1 MANKYKVKK
10 LGNFKL
16 VTNDETFDVETE
28 VDSLNNVVM
37 RFGSSFTLKLDYDSV
52 NQLNF
57 KLDEV
62 LATLQDQ
69 AIDQAVKPNEDSKY
83 RGNVAMHDP
92 IDW

>member
-52 NQLNF
+52 SQLSL

-69 AIDQAVKPNEDSKY
+69 AIDQAATNKSDKY
-83 RGNVAMHDP
+83 RGHVAMHDP

>member
-16 VTNDETFDVETE
+16 VTTDETFDVETE
-28 VDSLNNVVM
+28 IDSLNNVVM

-52 NQLNF
+52 NQLSF

-69 AIDQAVKPNEDSKY
+69 AIDQAVKPNEDSKH
-83 RGNVAMHDP
+83 RGQMAMHDP

>member
-16 VTNDETFDVETE
+16 VTADETFDVETE

-52 NQLNF
+52 NQLSF

-69 AIDQAVKPNEDSKY
+69 AIDQAVKPNEDSKH
-83 RGNVAMHDP
+83 RGQMAMHDP

>member
-16 VTNDETFDVETE
+16 VTTDETFDVETE

-69 AIDQAVKPNEDSKY
+69 AIDQAVKPNEDSKH
-83 RGNVAMHDP
+83 RGQMAMHDP

>member
-16 VTNDETFDVETE
+16 VTTDETFDVETE

-52 NQLNF
+52 NQLSF

-69 AIDQAVKPNEDSKY
+69 AIDQAVKPNEDSKH
-83 RGNVAMHDP
+83 RGQMAMHDP

>member
-1 MANKYKVKK
+1 MKK

-52 NQLNF
+52 NQLSF

-69 AIDQAVKPNEDSKY
+69 AIDQAVKPNEDSKH
-83 RGNVAMHDP
+83 RGQMAMHDP